1 MKNVELQKLVGG
13 ALQEK
18 FAKSFEKV
26 IENLQDPNP
35 SFKIKRGVTIKL
47 GFTQNEKRDD
57 VHVDIDVIEK
67 LAPQAPISTSFSVG
81 KDLRTGEIYA
91 TEYGKD
97 IPGQMK
103 LSDYE
108 KVEGK
113 TVDTETGEIVEED
126 KVIDFREAK

>member
-26 IENLQDPNP
+26 IENLQDPNT

-81 KDLRTGEIYA
+81 
-91 TEYGKD
+91 
-97 IPGQMK
+97 
-103 LSDYE
+103 
-108 KVEGK
+108 
-113 TVDTETGEIVEED
+113 
-126 KVIDFREAK
+126 